1 MSSNLQ
7 ADLVAAL
14 SAIRNPALDGKANYG
29 KYATLPACLDA
40 ARQTL
45 SQHNLSVMQMT
56 HCDPDRLVTRIVH
69 VSGEWLEDGGVPL
82 LCENKA
88 NPQKM
93 GSAITYAR
101 RYGLCAMLGIVGE
114 EDDDGQRATPAQ
126 ELPPAAR
133 PKPTPPKVDPPKVV
147 ADDIPLSSAD
157 ERADWSGWVDEQI
170 AGFEK
175 HRTMAEHRQWSS
187 TVKDFRTQC
196 QAENPVEHDRLL
208 AGYMQRK
215 NQLENRS

>member
-1 MSSNLQ
+1 MCVTESPPLPGGPHDSFVPF
-7 ADLVAAL
+7 AVPGPAPAAL
-14 SAIRNPALDGKANYG
+14 G
-29 KYATLPACLDA
+29 A
-40 ARQTL
+40 ARAAQ
-45 SQHNLSVMQMT
+45 
-56 HCDPDRLVTRIVH
+56 
-69 VSGEWLEDGGVPL
+69 SGEFGGGQVKLVPLFLFSLVPRDADGGVPL

-133 PKPTPPKVDPPKVV
+133 PKSAPPKVDPPKVV
-147 ADDIPLSSAD
+147 ADDIPMSPED
-157 ERADWSGWVDEQI
+157 ERNDWQSWVDEQI

-175 HRTMAEHRQWSS
+175 HRTMAEHRRWSS
-187 TVKDFRTQC
+187 TVKDYRAQC
-196 QAENPVEHDRLL
+196 QPENKAEHDRLL
-208 AGYMQRK
+208 AGYMKRK